1 MASFQRDFFLRTLIA
16 NLINQSKAFFQQ
28 SLEIS
33 GYDILYGAHLPYIST
48 KIKRKDQS
56 VKRRVPDMGLTN
68 SQINGVVSIHKNSWW
83 ICLLCRQRRNCR
95 DHGIFPICPKV
106 KVAPVRHMTPNIWKV
121 AVADGVWGKWQIGPG
136 LGVPGEELT
145 KSLVAAG
152 RRSLAASP
160 RAKITLRGPPLARVA
175 KV

>member
-1 MASFQRDFFLRTLIA
+1 
-16 NLINQSKAFFQQ
+16 
-28 SLEIS
+28 
-33 GYDILYGAHLPYIST
+33 
-48 KIKRKDQS
+48 
-56 VKRRVPDMGLTN
+56 
-68 SQINGVVSIHKNSWW
+68 
-83 ICLLCRQRRNCR
+83 
-95 DHGIFPICPKV
+95 
-106 KVAPVRHMTPNIWKV
+106 MTPNIWKV

-145 KSLVAAG
+145 KSLAAG